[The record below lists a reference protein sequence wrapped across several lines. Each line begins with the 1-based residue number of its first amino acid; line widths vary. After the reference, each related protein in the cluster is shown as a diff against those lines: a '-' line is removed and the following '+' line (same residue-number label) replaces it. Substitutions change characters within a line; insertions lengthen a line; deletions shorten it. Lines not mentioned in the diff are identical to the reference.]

1 MNPVSTTT
9 AQTTKRLLSR
19 TLALGLVAALTT
31 AFTGCAGYRVVSSE
45 VSSFGEWPTGRQ
57 PSTYA
62 FERLPS
68 QQARP
73 ADSDALE
80 ARARVAI
87 EKAGFKAAADA
98 KDADVLMQVGA
109 RDGRADYQLWDDPI
123 WWRGGFGY
131 SRPWGYPR
139 WGVVGVGGG
148 IGWHWQAQRIEHQ
161 VALLMRD
168 RASGKPLFEARAVS
182 ESSGYADA
190 ALLTAMFEAALMDFP
205 RLGVNPRRV
214 DVRLP

>member
-1 MNPVSTTT
+1 MKLLTAPFWSVSRT
-9 AQTTKRLLSR
+9 RLL
-19 TLALGLVAALTT
+19 ALVAAATLFS
-31 AFTGCAGYRVVSSE
+31 ACAGFRVVSSE
-45 VSSFGEWPTGRQ
+45 VSSFGEWPAGRK

-87 EKAGFKAAADA
+87 EKAGFKPAADA
-98 KDADVLMQVGA
+98 ATADVLMQVGA

-123 WWRGGFGY
+123 WWRGGFGH
-131 SRPWGYPR
+131 SRPWGSPR
-139 WGVVGVGGG
+139 WGLGVGGG
-148 IGWHWQAQRIEHQ
+148 IGWQWQAQRIEHQ
-161 VALLMRD
+161 VAVLMRD
-168 RASGKPLFEARAVS
+168 RTTGKPLFEARAVS
-182 ESSGYADA
+182 ESSGYADP

>member
-1 MNPVSTTT
+1 MKPIDAPMLSPAWRALLLVT
-9 AQTTKRLLSR
+9 AATLLS
-19 TLALGLVAALTT
+19 A
-31 AFTGCAGYRVVSSE
+31 CAGFRVVSSE
-45 VSSFGEWPTGRQ
+45 VSSFGEWPADRK

-73 ADSDALE
+73 AESDALE
-80 ARARVAI
+80 ARARAAI
-87 EKAGFKAAADA
+87 EKAGFKAATDA
-98 KDADVLMQVGA
+98 GTADVLMQVGA

-139 WGVVGVGGG
+139 WGVGAG
-148 IGWHWQAQRIEHQ
+148 IGWQWQAQRIEHQ
-161 VALLMRD
+161 VAVLMRD
-168 RASGKPLFEARAVS
+168 RATGKPLFEARAVS
-182 ESSGYADA
+182 ESSGFADP